1 MLIFLFWHAHLFNSF
16 LYSTLCWSSLFIFLQ
31 MFILPSLKP
40 LCKLK
45 LTAHE
50 GSRVRRTAMALFKS
64 VSSATPQHSE
74 WCLMCLTNLGDCIV
88 LSTPDLRRQLN
99 AAVIR
104 REDVQ
109 YVYIYIYC
117 NVGSVFSHFYS
128 IWGGLDTML
137 HIASYCTLIEILNF
151 LDLCVG
157 N

>member
-1 MLIFLFWHAHLFNSF
+1 
-16 LYSTLCWSSLFIFLQ
+16 
-31 MFILPSLKP
+31 MFTLPSLKP

-64 VSSATPQHSE
+64 VPAANPQHSE
-74 WCLMCLTNLGDCIV
+74 WCLICLTNLGDCIV

-109 YVYIYIYC
+109 YV
-117 NVGSVFSHFYS
+117 SF
-128 IWGGLDTML
+128 T
-137 HIASYCTLIEILNF
+137 LNF
-151 LDLCVG
+151 QLNLI
-157 N
+157 